1 MTLYQSILSDLKAAM
16 LKKDAGRLAVLRS
29 IKTAVERKEI
39 NERKGGEAKLTD
51 DQVMD
56 VLMKAAK
63 QRKESIE
70 QYEKY
75 DRDDLAATEK
85 EELAIIES
93 YLPQMMSEEDI
104 RDVIRQI
111 IKETGASSL
120 QDMGKVMGSAMPRL
134 KGKAEGSLIN
144 KIVKDELA
152 G

>member
-1 MTLYQSILSDLKAAM
+1 
-16 LKKDAGRLAVLRS
+16 
-29 IKTAVERKEI
+29 
-39 NERKGGEAKLTD
+39 
-51 DQVMD
+51 
-56 VLMKAAK
+56 
-63 QRKESIE
+63 
-70 QYEKY
+70 
-75 DRDDLAATEK
+75 
-85 EELAIIES
+85 
-93 YLPQMMSEEDI
+93 MMSEEDI